1 MERKFL
7 IALFAG
13 ASLVAALIVPPL
25 TSRAI
30 AQGAAAKPIATSLN
44 LLHKSPNLI
53 PKQTKDR
60 VGGKDEWKFS
70 PFPFTRSPFPFTQSP
85 LTPIAQS
92 GGRQTPIGELTFT
105 GVVTSIAISPD
116 GQTLVV
122 ATGDGKITAIALD
135 DLQQIYT
142 ESFAGKLDAVAI
154 SADGEI
160 IAAAIGEEIVLL
172 RLEDGDRI
180 GTLRGHVSDISAI
193 AMAPDNQTLVSVS
206 SSDRTIRLWDLED
219 ESEIEVLGENVGL
232 EITVAYSPDGQ
243 FFVTGS
249 IAEDRTIKL
258 WDAKTPQ
265 WLKTSPQQP
274 GFIYD
279 IAITPD
285 GRKIVAAV
293 RNFLKVWDFEG
304 GEELLSVKSAQLDL
318 NAIAISPDS
327 RTVAIATK
335 EGTIKLWNIATGQLL
350 QTLSGHRGWVLSLA
364 FSPDGRYLYSGAEDK
379 TVKIW
384 QIAP

>member
-1 MERKFL
+1 MRRKFL
-7 IALFAG
+7 IALLAG
-13 ASLVAALIVPPL
+13 ASLVAASIVPL
-25 TSRAI
+25 STSRAI
-30 AQGAAAKPIATSLN
+30 AT
-44 LLHKSPNLI
+44 
-53 PKQTKDR
+53 T
-60 VGGKDEWKFS
+60 
-70 PFPFTRSPFPFTQSP
+70 

-92 GGRQTPIGELTFT
+92 GKQAPVGELKFT
-105 GVVTSIAISPD
+105 GIITSIAISPD

-122 ATGDGKITAIALD
+122 ASGDGKITAIALD
-135 DLQQIYT
+135 ESQPIYT
-142 ESFAGKLDAVAI
+142 ESFVGKPDAVDV

-172 RLEDGDRI
+172 RLEDGDTI

-193 AMAPDNQTLVSVS
+193 AIAPDNQTLVSVS
-206 SSDRTIRLWDLED
+206 SGDRTIRLWDLEG
-219 ESEIEVLGENVGL
+219 ESEIEVLGENVGS

-265 WLKTSPQQP
+265 WIKTSSQQP

-279 IAITPD
+279 VAITPD
-285 GRKIVAAV
+285 GQKIVAAV
-293 RNFLKVWDFEG
+293 RNFLKVWDFIG
-304 GEELLSVKSAQLDL
+304 GEELLSLKGAQLDL

-327 RTVAIATK
+327 RVVATATK

-350 QTLSGHRGWVLSLA
+350 QTLSGHRGWVLSLV

-379 TVKIW
+379 IVKIW
-384 QIAP
+384 QIAPGIRDKGDKG